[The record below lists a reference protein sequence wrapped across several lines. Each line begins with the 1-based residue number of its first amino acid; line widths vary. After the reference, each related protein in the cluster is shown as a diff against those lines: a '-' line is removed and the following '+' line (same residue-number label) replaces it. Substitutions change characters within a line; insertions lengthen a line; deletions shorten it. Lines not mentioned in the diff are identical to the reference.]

1 MSKGG
6 GAGKVY
12 FILYLAV
19 LLELLI
25 IIVERDDAE
34 DELKKEAAALAAKK
48 KQIQLIAETILN
60 SLRGSATS
68 LSSTSDQSMIIGDP
82 NEKDGR
88 NFNVRV
94 RVADPMRDKVKDL
107 DLHIFRN
114 NSEMTSINIA
124 GDSTKFPYH
133 LEGKDFI
140 YTYNFKPMYGSGEY
154 KLHFD
159 AKTNQI
165 VGVGAQHSPDDTV
178 KIGAVHL
185 TVGELKEVRDG
196 ITENIT
202 LRGYI
207 DSLLTGL
214 YENFEANVGSNEF
227 TVNVKENPVDK
238 VEMQP
243 EFTPMQA
250 FAGLELWNRINVKKA
265 PLSGP
270 RGVTMQKVDGPG
282 EIKQVDSVY
291 YWVWKPEATAVGQ
304 TYTVHMRGEA
314 HRGGGA
320 NDQATTDFPVVVNK
334 LDFANASHYY
344 PENKK
349 SHAATPFTMLNF
361 KANQKFKDLDGAYK
375 TELYLNGT
383 KIAEKNEP
391 TIEYTPEFMKDEGK
405 TLELKTY
412 FKSTVMKDYTLI
424 DDQSWKIAPPPF
436 LAFSG
441 GDIEVGD
448 AATIVAML
456 GISGDTHELGSDHLD
471 VSDDKGIFATTAKKS
486 KDNKRQFE
494 LAMNTSKA
502 TNSIKKKDGEDINL
516 TVTDPTTH
524 QSQQLV
530 IHVTPKAQQRG
541 GVGGFKPGGGG
552 IR

>member
-34 DELKKEAAALAAKK
+34 DELRKEKVALEAKR

-68 LSSTSDQSMIIGDP
+68 VSSTSDQSMIIGDP

-94 RVADPMRDKVKDL
+94 RVADPMRDTVKDL
-107 DLHIFRN
+107 DLHILRN
-114 NSEMTSINIA
+114 KNEMTVLNLA
-124 GDSTKFPYH
+124 KDSVKYPYRVDGH
-133 LEGKDFI
+133 DYI
-140 YTYNFKPMYGSGEY
+140 YTYNFKPMYGQGEY
-154 KLHFD
+154 QLHFD

-165 VGVGAQHSPDDTV
+165 VGVSSQHSPDDTV

-185 TVGELKEVRDG
+185 TVRELSEVKDG
-196 ITENIT
+196 ITENVT

-214 YENFEANVGSNEF
+214 YENFATNIGSNEF

-238 VEMQP
+238 VELTP
-243 EFTPMQA
+243 EYTPFAA
-250 FAGLELWNRINVKKA
+250 FGGLELWNRINVKKA
-265 PLSGP
+265 PLTGP

-282 EIKQVDSVY
+282 EIKQVDSIW
-291 YWVWKPEATAVGQ
+291 YWVWKPEPSTVGQ
-304 TYTVHMRGEA
+304 SYTVHLKGEA

-320 NDQATTDFPVVVNK
+320 NDLADAQFPVLVNK
-334 LDFANASHYY
+334 MEFANASHYY
-344 PENKK
+344 PEDKK
-349 SHAATPFTMLNF
+349 THVAKPYTMLIF
-361 KANQKFKDLDGAYK
+361 KANQKFKDLDGAYR

-383 KIAEKNEP
+383 KVKEANES
-391 TIEYTPEFMKDEGK
+391 TIDYTPEFLKDEGK

-412 FKSTVMKDYTLI
+412 YKSSVMKDYTLV
-424 DDQSWKIAPPPF
+424 DDQTWKITSPPF
-436 LAFSG
+436 LSG
-441 GDIEVGD
+441 GGGD
-448 AATIVAML
+448 AEIGSDPIEIVGVL
-456 GISGDTHELGSDHLD
+456 GIGGDFHEIGSDHLE
-471 VSDDKGIFATTAKKS
+471 VTDDRGIFNTVAKKN
-486 KDNKRQFE
+486 KDMKLHFFLQ
-494 LAMNTSKA
+494 MNPSKA
-502 TNSIKKKDGEDINL
+502 ASVIKKKDGEDVNVTI
-516 TVTDPTTH
+516 TDPTTR
-524 QSQQLV
+524 QTQQMV
-530 IHVTPKAQQRG
+530 VHVTPKAPQKG
-541 GVGGFKPGGGG
+541 GAMGRPGKGG
-552 IR
+552 IQ